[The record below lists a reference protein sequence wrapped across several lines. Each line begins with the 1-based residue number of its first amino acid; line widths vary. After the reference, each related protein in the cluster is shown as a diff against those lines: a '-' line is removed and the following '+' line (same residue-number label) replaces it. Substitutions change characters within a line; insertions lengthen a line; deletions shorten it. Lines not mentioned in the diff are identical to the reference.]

1 VGGQTGAHDPYLAA
15 LGLAPRDVAAL
26 SSYLDLVAGWNPR
39 VNLTGA
45 RTPAERVA
53 ILVAPVAPLAPAL
66 EEGRLIDVGS
76 GNGSPGL
83 VLATL
88 RPDLSATLL
97 EPRQRRWAFLREAA
111 RAVRADVDV
120 RRLARRLRG
129 RPRRRCAARV
139 GLAPA
144 RAGAPGSGERAGLGR
159 ALGRPGVPPSPSPP
173 PGVATP
179 PPGACSTTNMTV
191 KQQGVPCST

>member
-1 VGGQTGAHDPYLAA
+1 MGGQAGAHDPHLAA

-26 SSYLDLVAGWNPR
+26 SRYLDLVADWNPR

-53 ILVAPVAPLAPAL
+53 ILVAPVAPLAPVL

-83 VLATL
+83 VLALL
-88 RPDLSATLL
+88 RPDLSAILL

-111 RAVRADVDV
+111 RAVGRPDVDV
-120 RRLARRLRG
+120 RRQRHDGYEGPAAQTVSLRALAL
-129 RPRRRCAARV
+129 PLHA
-139 GLAPA
+139 LAPLVA
-144 RAGAPGSGERAGLGR
+144 PGGRVMVWGAPPAEDPSFLVEPGP
-159 ALGRPGVPPSPSPP
+159 RPGVHVRRRRDVPR
-173 PGVATP
+173 
-179 PPGACSTTNMTV
+179 ST
-191 KQQGVPCST
+191 

>member
-1 VGGQTGAHDPYLAA
+1 VGGQTGAHDPHLAA
-15 LGLAPRDVAAL
+15 LGLSPRDVAAL
-26 SSYLDLVAGWNPR
+26 SRYLDLVAEWNPR

-53 ILVAPVAPLAPAL
+53 ILVAPVVPLAPVL

-88 RPDLSATLL
+88 RPDLSAILL

-111 RAVRADVDV
+111 RAMARADVDV
-120 RRLARRLRG
+120 RRLRHDGYQGPPAPTVSLRALALPL
-129 RPRRRCAARV
+129 RALMPLV
-139 GLAPA
+139 APA
-144 RAGAPGSGERAGLGR
+144 GRVLVWGAPPADDPSFLVEPSP
-159 ALGRPGVPPSPSPP
+159 RPGVHIRRRRD
-173 PGVATP
+173 
-179 PPGACSTTNMTV
+179 
-191 KQQGVPCST
+191 VPRPT

>member
-1 VGGQTGAHDPYLAA
+1 MGGPTGAHDPHLAA

-26 SSYLDLVAGWNPR
+26 SRYLDLVADWNPR

-53 ILVAPVAPLAPAL
+53 ILVAPVAPLAPVL

-83 VLATL
+83 VLAIL
-88 RPDLSATLL
+88 RPDLSAVLL

-111 RAVRADVDV
+111 RAAGRAEVDV
-120 RRLARRLRG
+120 RRLRHDGYEGPPAQTVSLRALAL
-129 RPRRRCAARV
+129 PLHE
-139 GLAPA
+139 LAPLVA
-144 RAGAPGSGERAGLGR
+144 PGGRVLVWGAPPADDPAFLVESSP
-159 ALGRPGVPPSPSPP
+159 RPGVHVRRPRD
-173 PGVATP
+173 
-179 PPGACSTTNMTV
+179 
-191 KQQGVPCST
+191 VPRPT